1 MDAETLAGC
10 SEETGKEEVEGTLSV
25 DFVTANLTPDE
36 HALWKACAVSHI
48 RLEQENIPTEFSR
61 AILDQLLP
69 ADDSRH

>member
-36 HALWKACAVSHI
+36 HALW
-48 RLEQENIPTEFSR
+48 ENLR
-61 AILDQLLP
+61 G
-69 ADDSRH
+69 